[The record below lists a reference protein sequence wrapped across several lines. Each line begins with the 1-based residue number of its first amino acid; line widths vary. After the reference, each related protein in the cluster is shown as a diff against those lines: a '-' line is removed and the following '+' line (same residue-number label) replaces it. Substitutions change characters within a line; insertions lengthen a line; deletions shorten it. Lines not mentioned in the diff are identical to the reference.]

1 MKITKIL
8 SGGCAVVILTLV
20 HSGVLTAADAT
31 TSPGAGTIKTSRGTA
46 RIERQG
52 AKLPADVGSVVNV
65 SDRIVTGA
73 DGAVGITLRD
83 NTLLS
88 AGPNSTLELNKFA
101 FNTTTHVGE
110 LDASVKRGSLSVV
123 SGKIAKT
130 SPDNVSFN
138 TPNVS
143 LGVRGTEFVIDAGKG
158 VE

>member
-1 MKITKIL
+1 MKHIKVFL
-8 SGGCAVVILTLV
+8 NPCALLV
-20 HSGVLTAADAT
+20 FGLVWQTGSLAADAAT
-31 TSPGAGTIKTSRGTA
+31 AAGTIKTSRGTA
-46 RIERQG
+46 QIERQG
-52 AKLPADVGSVVNV
+52 AKVPANVGSAVNV

-88 AGPNSTLELNKFA
+88 AGPNSTLDLNKFV
-101 FNTTTHVGE
+101 FDTTTHAGE
-110 LDASVKRGSLSVV
+110 LNASVKRGTLAVV

-130 SPDNVSFN
+130 SPESVLFN
-138 TPNVS
+138 TPTIS